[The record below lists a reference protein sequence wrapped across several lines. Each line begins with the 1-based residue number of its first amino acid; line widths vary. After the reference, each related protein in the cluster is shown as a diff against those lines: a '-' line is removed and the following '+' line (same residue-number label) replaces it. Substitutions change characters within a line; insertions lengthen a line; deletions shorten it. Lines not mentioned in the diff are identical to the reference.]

1 MNPQFDFFSRSVELF
16 RGLSDVFLENS
27 EELIALQID
36 SGKAYV
42 NRGSNQLRLAISEV
56 FATESSAALQT
67 GFCKSFELTRE
78 AVLANSQYQVET
90 LRLLQLQA
98 AERQQRLQVSFAESW
113 LAMQE
118 IGSVAGKASTL
129 PASAQK
135 QVA

>member
-56 FATESSAALQT
+56 FATESSALQT